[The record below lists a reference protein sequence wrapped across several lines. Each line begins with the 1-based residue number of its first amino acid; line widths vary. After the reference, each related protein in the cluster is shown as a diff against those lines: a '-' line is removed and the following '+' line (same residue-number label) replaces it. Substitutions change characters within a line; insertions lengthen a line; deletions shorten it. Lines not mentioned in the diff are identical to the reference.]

1 MLNMN
6 PCSHIAI
13 SILNKKNKRVLS
25 RSAPACKGGDKRA
38 GGGPGPYKRKKIL
51 AGFLTIFIFL
61 A

>member
-25 RSAPACKGGDKRA
+25 RSAPRA
-38 GGGPGPYKRKKIL
+38 RAETRGLVGAPALIKEKK
-51 AGFLTIFIFL
+51 F
-61 A
+61 